1 MAEEQRR
8 TADGRAPGEGTGRRP
23 ATDDPATDDPALD
36 DPALDDPALDDPDL
50 DDPDTDGAVLEDA
63 DDAEADVFSDAAA
76 GLDPDFESLLVY
88 LRERRGFD
96 FTGYK
101 RPSLVR
107 RVRRRMAE
115 VGIASVTEYQ
125 DFLEVHPDEFAPLFN
140 TILINVTSFFRDRPA
155 WEHLRDRLLPDLLA
169 AAGPV
174 IRVWSAGSASGQ
186 EAYSLA
192 ILLAEALGVDEFRE
206 RVKIY
211 ATDVDEEA
219 LAQGRQAL
227 FTEREMTGLG
237 PEQVERYFTQEG
249 TRFAFRKDLRR
260 SVIFGRNDL
269 VQDAPISHVDLLL
282 CRNTLMYFNAETQN
296 RILGRLHFAL
306 APHGLLFLGKAEML
320 LSHTQLFVPVDLTR
334 RFFRK
339 RDGAAAPERRVVP
352 ALPRGDLD
360 GGLGDLSRLR
370 RQAMLASPDAQLV
383 LDADGRL
390 VMVNQQAERLF
401 RVDER
406 DVGRPFQDLEVSYR
420 PVELRSA
427 IAEAVSSRRTVW
439 LRGVERHQPR
449 AEALV
454 FDVQVVPLSRED
466 GSPLGSTVVFEDV
479 TRYRR
484 LQRELEFANRQ
495 LETAYEELQ
504 STNEELETTNE
515 ELQSTVEELETT
527 NEELQSTNEELETM
541 NEELQSMNDEL
552 HTTNEELR
560 ASTDEVATLNQ
571 FMTGVLSSF
580 RAGVVVVDQD
590 LRVLAWNAAAED
602 LWGMRQDEVAG
613 QYLLNLDIGLP
624 VSELHPLLRRQV
636 AGDGPAH
643 ETVELRAV
651 NRRGRPVRVR
661 VTVSAFAP
669 SPGQRGGA
677 VVLMDPA
684 E

>member
-1 MAEEQRR
+1 MAQDGPRA
-8 TADGRAPGEGTGRRP
+8 ADGPADDLRADDLR
-23 ATDDPATDDPALD
+23 ADDP
-36 DPALDDPALDDPDL
+36 
-50 DDPDTDGAVLEDA
+50 GADELL
-63 DDAEADVFSDAAA
+63 DDAEYGTEDVAGDEEAPDLFTDAAA
-76 GLDPDFESLLVY
+76 GLDPDFEALLVY

-107 RVRRRMAE
+107 RVQRRMSE
-115 VGIASVTEYQ
+115 VGIESVAEYQ
-125 DFLEVHPDEFAPLFN
+125 DFLEVHPDEFPPLFN

-155 WEHLRDRLLPDLLA
+155 WDHLRDRLLPDLLA
-169 AAGPV
+169 TAGPV

-192 ILLAEALGVDEFRE
+192 ILLAETLGVDEFRE

-219 LAQGRQAL
+219 LTQARQAL
-227 FTEREMTGLG
+227 FTEREMTGLT

-249 TRFAFRKDLRR
+249 SRFAFRKDLRR

-320 LSHTQLFVPVDLTR
+320 LSHAQLFLPVDLTR

-339 RDGAAAPERRVVP
+339 RDARTALERRVLPAAPEVDVQ
-352 ALPRGDLD
+352 AGIGDLA
-360 GGLGDLSRLR
+360 RLR
-370 RQAMLASPDAQLV
+370 RAAMVSSPGAQLV

-390 VMVNQQAERLF
+390 AMVNSHAERLF
-401 RVDER
+401 RVEDR

-420 PVELRSA
+420 PVELRAA
-427 IAEAVSSRRTVW
+427 IAEAVGTRRPVW
-439 LRGVERHQPR
+439 LRGVERHQPG

-454 FDVQVVPLSRED
+454 FDVQVVPLTRED
-466 GSPLGSTVVFEDV
+466 GSPLGCTVVFEDV
-479 TRYRR
+479 THYRR
-484 LQRELEFANRQ
+484 LQRELEYANRQ

-560 ASTDEVATLNQ
+560 ASTEEVATLYE
-571 FMTGVLSSF
+571 FMSGVLSSF

-602 LWGMRQDEVAG
+602 LWGLRQDEVVD
-613 QYLLNLDIGLP
+613 QYLLNLDVGLP
-624 VSELHPLLRRQV
+624 VSQLHALLRRQV

-643 ETVELRAV
+643 ETVVLQAV
-651 NRRGRPVRVR
+651 NRRGRAVQIR
-661 VTVSAFAP
+661 VTVSAFT
-669 SPGQRGGA
+669 PGSGGRSGA

-684 E
+684 D

>member
-1 MAEEQRR
+1 MTEHPRPR
-8 TADGRAPGEGTGRRP
+8 ADDDL
-23 ATDDPATDDPALD
+23 TDDPADDLTDDPAD
-36 DPALDDPALDDPDL
+36 DLTDDDL
-50 DDPDTDGAVLEDA
+50 VEEPGGRDGAPDTDAL
-63 DDAEADVFSDAAA
+63 A
-76 GLDPDFESLLVY
+76 GLDPDFEALLVY

-107 RVRRRMAE
+107 RVRRRMTE
-115 VGIASVTEYQ
+115 VGIASVADYQ

-140 TILINVTSFFRDRPA
+140 TVLINVTGFFRDRPS
-155 WEHLRDRLLPDLLA
+155 WEHLRERVLPDLLA
-169 AAGPV
+169 AAGPQ
-174 IRVWSAGSASGQ
+174 IRLWSAGCASGQ

-192 ILLAEALGVDEFRE
+192 MLLAEALGVDEVRE

-211 ATDVDEEA
+211 ATDVDQEA
-219 LAQGRQAL
+219 LAQARQAL
-227 FTEREMTGLG
+227 FTEREMAGLT
-237 PEQVERYFTQEG
+237 PTETERYFTQEG
-249 TRFAFRKDLRR
+249 SRFAFRKDLRR

-296 RILGRLHFAL
+296 RILSRLHFAL
-306 APHGLLFLGKAEML
+306 NRHGVLFLGKAEML
-320 LSHTQLFVPVDLTR
+320 LSHAQLFAPVDLTR

-339 RDGAAAPERRVVP
+339 RDGGPAAERRAVP
-352 ALPRGDLD
+352 APVQADGDPGHGDLA
-360 GGLGDLSRLR
+360 RLR
-370 RQAMLASPDAQLV
+370 REAVLSAPVAQLV
-383 LDADGRL
+383 LDAGGRL
-390 VMVNQQAERLF
+390 AVVNHQAQRLF

-420 PVELRSA
+420 PAELRGA
-427 IAEAVSSRRTVW
+427 VAEAVSSRRGVW
-439 LRGVERHQPR
+439 LRGVERHQPGT
-449 AEALV
+449 ETLV
-454 FDVQVVPLSRED
+454 YDVQVVPLTRED
-466 GSPLGSTVVFEDV
+466 GSPLGTTVTFEDV
-479 TRYRR
+479 TLYRR
-484 LQRELEFANRQ
+484 LQRELESANRQ

-552 HTTNEELR
+552 HSTNEELR

-571 FMTGVLSSF
+571 FMAGVLSSF
-580 RAGVVVVDQD
+580 RAGVVVVDSELQ
-590 LRVLAWNAAAED
+590 VLAWNAAAED
-602 LWGMRQDEVAG
+602 LWGVREDEAVG

-624 VSELHPLLRRQV
+624 VSQLHPMLRRQV
-636 AGDGPAH
+636 GGDGPAH
-643 ETVELRAV
+643 ETVELGAV

-661 VTVSAFAP
+661 VTISEFAP
-669 SPGQRGGA
+669 APGRRSGA

-684 E
+684 DG